1 MDMLRKEDGRYPF
14 VLATQQIAELNRR
27 ASICDHPVARL
38 MTVATLI
45 PCPAAVLA
53 GCGVRDFDRRDD
65 VLTIASPHR
74 GHTRVALGM
83 AATAAVRD
91 AIAGRTSGLLFG
103 GDHDLPIAPD
113 EDATAYFEELISE
126 DGEGPLPFAFTF
138 RSVREGVF
146 AGMADGGVSQQIAE
160 AQAGL
165 RHLTDGHR
173 PETFFRVQERAASD
187 WWAAQLGVPVPA
199 TIEVIRTSL
208 RQLRWRDDPN
218 GPTHHEGRRA

>member
-14 VLATQQIAELNRR
+14 VLDTPQIAQLNRR
-27 ASICDHPVARL
+27 ASICDHPLARL
-38 MTVATLI
+38 MTLATLV
-45 PCPAAVLA
+45 PCPATVLA
-53 GCGVRDFDRRDD
+53 SIDVRDFDRRNQ
-65 VLTIASPHR
+65 VLTIASPLR

-83 AATAAVRD
+83 AAAAAVRD

-103 GDHDLPIAPD
+103 GDHDLPIEPD
-113 EDATAYFEELISE
+113 HDAVAYFEELVAD
-126 DGEGPLPFAFTF
+126 DGEGPLPFAFDF

-146 AGMADGGVSQQIAE
+146 AGMADGGVPQQVAE

-187 WWAAQLGVPVPA
+187 WWAAQLGVPVSA
-199 TIEVIRTSL
+199 TIEVIRAGL
-208 RQLRWRDDPN
+208 RQLRWRDDPD
-218 GPTHHEGRRA
+218 GSTHDEGRRA

>member
-1 MDMLRKEDGRYPF
+1 MDMLRKGDGRHPF
-14 VLATQQIAELNRR
+14 VLDTPQISQINRR
-27 ASICDHPVARL
+27 ASACDHPLARL

-53 GCGVRDFDRRDD
+53 ECDVRNFDRRND
-65 VLTIASPHR
+65 VLMIASPYR

-83 AATAAVRD
+83 AAAAAVRV
-91 AIAGRTSGLLFG
+91 AIVGRTRGPLFG
-103 GDHDLPIAPD
+103 DAHDLPIVPD
-113 EDATAYFEELISE
+113 DDAVAYLEELIAE
-126 DGEGPLPFAFTF
+126 DDEGPLPFAFTF

-146 AGMADGGVSQQIAE
+146 AGMADGGVPQNIAQ

-173 PETFFRVQERAASD
+173 PETFFRVRERAASD

-199 TIEVIRTSL
+199 TIDVIL
-208 RQLRWRDDPN
+208 AGLQQLRWHDDP
-218 GPTHHEGRRA
+218 GRVTHRDGGAA